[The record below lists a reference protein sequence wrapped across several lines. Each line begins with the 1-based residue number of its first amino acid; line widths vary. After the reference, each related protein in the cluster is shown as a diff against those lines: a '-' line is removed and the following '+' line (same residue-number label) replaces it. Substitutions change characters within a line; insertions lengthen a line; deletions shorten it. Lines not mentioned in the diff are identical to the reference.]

1 MGGSISRGNHGDRVT
16 SARSAAQALVW
27 FTVALPVFLSVAGL
41 AIDGGVLL
49 TARRQLQSV
58 ADGAARAGATRLDLD
73 RLRASGGADV
83 QLDQTLATE
92 VAMAYLDERLA
103 RDLPWQAAPSTH
115 VDAGARRVHVFIRG
129 TLRTAF
135 LRIVHIDSAPVE
147 ANAFADVQYGIRSA
161 GGG

>member
-1 MGGSISRGNHGDRVT
+1 MT
-16 SARSAAQALVW
+16 SARFAAQALVW
-27 FTVALPVFLSVAGL
+27 FTVALPLFMSIAGL

-83 QLDQTLATE
+83 QLDQPLATE
-92 VAMAYLDERLA
+92 AAMAYLDERLA
-103 RDLPWQAAPSTH
+103 RDLPWQGAPATH
-115 VDAGARRVHVFIRG
+115 VDAGARRVHVFIQG

-147 ANAFADVQYGIRSA
+147 ASAFADVQYGIRS
-161 GGG
+161 GGGG

>member
-1 MGGSISRGNHGDRVT
+1 MT

-27 FTVALPVFLSVAGL
+27 FTVALPLFMSIAGL

-49 TARRQLQSV
+49 TSRRQLQSV

-92 VAMAYLDERLA
+92 AATSYFDERLA
-103 RDLPWQAAPSTH
+103 RGLPWQAAPSMR
-115 VDAGARRVHVFIRG
+115 VDAGARRVHVFIQG

-135 LRIVHIDSAPVE
+135 LRIVHIESVPVE

>member
-1 MGGSISRGNHGDRVT
+1 MGGSISRRDRGDGMT
-16 SARSAAQALVW
+16 SARIAAQALVW
-27 FTVALPVFLSVAGL
+27 FTVALPLFMSIAGL

-92 VAMAYLDERLA
+92 AATSYIDERLA
-103 RDLPWQAAPSTH
+103 RGLP
-115 VDAGARRVHVFIRG
+115 
-129 TLRTAF
+129 
-135 LRIVHIDSAPVE
+135 
-147 ANAFADVQYGIRSA
+147 
-161 GGG
+161 

>member
-1 MGGSISRGNHGDRVT
+1 MGGSISRRDRSDRVT

-27 FTVALPVFLSVAGL
+27 FTVALPLFMSIAGL

-73 RLRASGGADV
+73 RLRASGGTDI
-83 QLDQTLATE
+83 QLDQTLAAE
-92 VAMAYLDERLA
+92 VAMVYLDERLD
-103 RDLPWQAAPSTH
+103 RELPWQAVPATQ
-115 VDAGARRVHVFIRG
+115 VDAGARRVHVVIQG

-147 ANAFADVQYGIRSA
+147 AHAFADIQYGIRSA
-161 GGG
+161 GGR